1 MNKANFMVELT
12 FSDNINQEQLDII
25 GKNVMQALISQ
36 VECSEQGLVGEEF
49 DGYTAE
55 IKVYTTSMI
64 HNWNCTLNKMDDTL

>member
-36 VECSEQGLVGEEF
+36 VECSEQGLVGEDFE
-49 DGYTAE
+49 GYTAE